1 MFRGEIRKKS
11 NLDIKTHYKATE
23 TFQSTHLA
31 SCHQSGVKH
40 GFIKGKAIRLLR
52 TNSPKEILEE
62 GLLKFKQRFKT
73 GGYLENIIE
82 RSLSG
87 VNFASRQ
94 LALTHTQ
101 KPKGHNVHSAV
112 KDLKQISMEHRSQPL
127 LIAIFTK
134 PPIISNTKR
143 KSRLWEENFNLKV
156 TMQRDHKSHMESP
169 CQSVLTFILGLRK
182 PRVTWFGRYLVM
194 RKW

>member
-31 SCHQSGVKH
+31 SCHPSGVKH
-40 GFIKGKAIRLLR
+40 GFIKGEAIRLLR

-112 KDLKQISMEHRSQPL
+112 KNLKQISMEHRSQPL

-134 PPIISNTKR
+134 PPIISYTKR
-143 KSRLWEENFNLKV
+143 KSRSWEENIIWRLQCNATTKATWRVHANLF
-156 TMQRDHKSHMESP
+156 SP
-169 CQSVLTFILGLRK
+169 LFLGLGNLEWHDLGA
-182 PRVTWFGRYLVM
+182 T
-194 RKW
+194 

>member
-1 MFRGEIRKKS
+1 MQSYASNATVTWHPPRQKNNIQREICK
-11 NLDIKTHYKATE
+11 YK
-23 TFQSTHLA
+23 QI
-31 SCHQSGVKH
+31 V
-40 GFIKGKAIRLLR
+40 
-52 TNSPKEILEE
+52 SPE
-62 GLLKFKQRFKT
+62 F
-73 GGYLENIIE
+73 
-82 RSLSG
+82 
-87 VNFASRQ
+87 NFASRQ